1 MRMSL
6 ITSVL
11 TISLVVPRDIF
22 HELAHERENMFEMDA
37 VECESNSC
45 YSVFETHENLVKS
58 KNLLH

>member
-22 HELAHERENMFEMDA
+22 HGLAHEHEIMFEMDA
-37 VECESNSC
+37 VECE
-45 YSVFETHENLVKS
+45 VFSENLILVI
-58 KNLLH
+58 LLLKLAKI